1 MIDPRSS
8 LLASAREAVALVG
21 PSVPAHDDFVA
32 ALEAHGAAALDRE
45 GPPAHL
51 TASLFVFDST
61 GEQILLCL
69 HGKGRFWVQP
79 GGHLEAGDTSLA
91 QAAARELE
99 EETGVSR
106 GLLRDVRVVDLDH
119 HPLSSRFGRCASH
132 LDVGVAAVVDRDAV
146 ALQVSDESDDLAW
159 FPLDDL
165 PSPLPPAFDERLA
178 RVRAA
183 YAVAR

>member
-1 MIDPRSS
+1 MSDSRTA
-8 LLASAREAVALVG
+8 LLSSARAAVHEVG
-21 PSVPAHDDFVA
+21 ERAPAHADFVA
-32 ALEAHGAAALDRE
+32 ALEADGAAVLDRH
-45 GPPAHL
+45 GPPSHV
-51 TASLFVFDST
+51 TASLFVFDDAR
-61 GEQILLCL
+61 EHLLLCL

-79 GGHLEAGDTSLA
+79 GGHLEPGDASIA
-91 QAAARELE
+91 DAAARELE
-99 EETGVSR
+99 EETGISPA
-106 GLLRDVRVVDLDH
+106 LLRDVRIVDLDH

-132 LDVGVAAVVDRDAV
+132 LDVGVAAVVDPDAV